1 MGTIFTF
8 GSDIPAFWW
17 PVGVCVNFVG
27 ADVFLLVAGLIWLA
41 RSHPDGN
48 LLVSASH
55 ASYAAA
61 EQPVWRVVRNRHGPA
76 I

>member
-1 MGTIFTF
+1 MQSLTGF
-8 GSDIPAFWW
+8 GL
-17 PVGVCVNFVG
+17 CVNFVG

-61 EQPVWRVVRNRHGPA
+61 EQPVWRVVRNQAWPA